1 MLKATRVDGVYDDD
15 PEKNPEALRYHRL
28 QFKDVLDKQLKV
40 MAMTA
45 ITLCQE
51 NQMPIQVLNMH
62 QPGNLTKMV
71 MGESVGALIRDRPEA

>member
-1 MLKATRVDGVYDDD
+1 
-15 PEKNPEALRYHRL
+15 
-28 QFKDVLDKQLKV
+28 
-40 MAMTA
+40 MTA

-71 MGESVGALIRDRPEA
+71 MGESVGMLIRDRPEA